1 MSSANEAEAP
11 SFEARTFAKAAW
23 RVIPLLF
30 IGYMVCFLDR
40 VNVSFAKLQMAGDLQ
55 FSDAVYGFGAGIF
68 FIAYF
73 LFEVPSNLILHKVG
87 ARLWMARIMIT
98 WGIISAGFMFT
109 DDIAWGPISAAF
121 GTTDAEFTFYLLR
134 FLLGVAEAGFFPG
147 AMLYLTFW
155 FPAARRAKM
164 IAFLMASTGVAN
176 VIGAPLSGA
185 IMQFMNG
192 MAELRGWEWL
202 FLIEGALT
210 VVVGFVLLAFLDD
223 GPHKAKWLSSIER
236 AVITARLGEEEDVK
250 ARTGGSHNLR
260 AAFGDFRLWAF
271 ALINLCGAISTYA
284 IIFWLP
290 TIVSEAAAAAPGDY
304 FSIGLI
310 SAIPAL
316 ATIAAQLAWAWNSDR
331 TGERRYHSAIGL
343 IVAIAGMIMLAQAD
357 TPFLSL
363 FALTMVTVGGGCWI
377 VAYWVMP
384 PMFLSGAAAAA
395 GIAFINS
402 VSQLGGYFGPDLVGR
417 IRTANN
423 GDADI
428 ALYVLAAIAAL
439 GALITLITPLTRRP
453 VIEAQST

>member
-1 MSSANEAEAP
+1 MTAAAAAAP

-23 RVIPLLF
+23 RVMPLLF
-30 IGYMVCFLDR
+30 IGYVVCFLDR

-73 LFEVPSNLILHKVG
+73 IFEVPSNLILHKVG
-87 ARLWMARIMIT
+87 ARVWMARIMIT

-109 DDIAWGPISAAF
+109 DDIAWGPISAAL
-121 GTTDAEFTFYLLR
+121 GCTDAEFTFYTLR

-147 AMLYLTFW
+147 AMLYLTYW

-164 IAFLMASTGVAN
+164 IAIFMAASGVASI
-176 VIGAPLSGA
+176 IGSPLSGA

-192 MAELRGWEWL
+192 ANGLRGWEWL

-223 GPHKAKWLSSIER
+223 GPHKAKWLSSEER
-236 AVITARLGEEEDVK
+236 GVITARLAEEETQK
-250 ARTGGSHNLR
+250 SQAGGKRGL
-260 AAFGDFRLWAF
+260 AEAFTDLRLWGLT
-271 ALINLCGAISTYA
+271 LINVCGAISTYA
-284 IIFWLP
+284 IVFWLP
-290 TIVSEAAAAAPGDY
+290 TIVSEAATAAPGDY
-304 FSIGLI
+304 FSVGLI
-310 SAIPAL
+310 STIPWI
-316 ATIAAQLAWAWNSDR
+316 ATIIAQLLWAWNSDR

-343 IVAIAGMIMLAQAD
+343 FIAIVGMILLAQAN
-357 TPFLSL
+357 TPFMSL

-377 VAYWVMP
+377 VAYWVLP

-428 ALYVLAAIAAL
+428 ALYVLAAIAFA
-439 GALITLITPLTRRP
+439 GALITLVLPLSQKKTP
-453 VIEAQST
+453 